1 MSSKQLIQN
10 RNFVKRITI
19 TSKLNDLVKD
29 KKLVTGIYE
38 SNIEN
43 RTYFIERVN
52 EDVGYGSVSFLDMYI
67 ILGANNIYIKKHLM
81 KIILQRFLIIVNYYT
96 LMTKKL

>member
-19 TSKLNDLVKD
+19 TSKLNNLVKD

-67 ILGANNIYIKKHLM
+67 ILGANNIYKEA
-81 KIILQRFLIIVNYYT
+81 FDENYFA
-96 LMTKKL
+96 